1 MARYKNVKVVVP
13 EVDSLGLDPGT
24 VSELDAYCRAYRI
37 IQDTPIDF
45 RGVLPPAA
53 AELFEEPATVKESQ
67 ETIKRKLD
75 SVIATVADQLPERLL
90 GKSWD
95 LRKVQRTTR
104 KVNEDRLKMLLLQQG
119 YQVVVDCPVQQ
130 AADDPAKP
138 GNIIAIV
145 CPYCHGTGRRLLTG
159 LDAVNHLVREVV
171 EESTSESWSVYKLAE
186 PKGAQE
192 T

>member
-13 EVDSLGLDPGT
+13 EIDSLGLDPGT

-37 IQDTPIDF
+37 IQDTPVDF

-53 AELFEEPATVKESQ
+53 AELFEGPATVKDSQ

-95 LRKVQRTTR
+95 LRKVQRTIR

-119 YQVVVDCPVQQ
+119 YQVVVDCPKWTLGTPEAGSV
-130 AADDPAKP
+130 P
-138 GNIIAIV
+138 
-145 CPYCHGTGRRLLTG
+145 CPLCGGLGQRLLQG

-171 EESTSESWSVYKLAE
+171 EESTSESWSVYKLTE
-186 PKGAQE
+186 PKEGK
-192 T
+192 